1 MLGFIKIFLQGLL
14 YVVTLPLILLVL
26 AGYAV
31 YCVFVF
37 IYIAIRSVIVFF
49 MGGTPLGDLP
59 EDVEAKRI
67 LMQRAAATPENSTQA
82 LADAIT
88 QSQMQIIQTIYAQQ
102 NQQQSEPVQPQDN
115 FVTENSQ
122 DSEENK
128 IEDMDDGVSD

>member
-14 YVVTLPLILLVL
+14 YVVTLPLILLIL
-26 AGYAV
+26 ALYGV

-37 IYIAIRSVIVFF
+37 IYIAIRSIVVFF

-59 EDVEAKRI
+59 EDVETKRI

-82 LADAIT
+82 LAEAIT
-88 QSQMQIIQTIYAQQ
+88 QSQMQIMQSFYAQQ
-102 NQQQSEPVQPQDN
+102 NQQQNEPVQPQDN

-122 DSEENK
+122 DPEENK
-128 IEDMDDGVSD
+128 IEDMDDGVSY

>member
-1 MLGFIKIFLQGLL
+1 MLGVIKIFLHGLL

>member
-14 YVVTLPLILLVL
+14 YVVTLPLILLIL
-26 AGYAV
+26 ALYGV

-37 IYIAIRSVIVFF
+37 IYIAIRSIVVFF
-49 MGGTPLGDLP
+49 MGGTLLGDLP

-82 LADAIT
+82 LAEAIT
-88 QSQMQIIQTIYAQQ
+88 QSQMQIMQSFYAQQ
-102 NQQQSEPVQPQDN
+102 NQQNEPVQPQDN

-122 DSEENK
+122 DPEENK
-128 IEDMDDGVSD
+128 IEDMDDGVSY

>member
-67 LMQRAAATPENSTQA
+67 LMQRATTTPENSTQA

-102 NQQQSEPVQPQDN
+102 NQQQNEPVQPQDN

-128 IEDMDDGVSD
+128 IEDMDDGVSY

>member
-14 YVVTLPLILLVL
+14 YVVTLPLILLIL
-26 AGYAV
+26 ALYAV

-37 IYIAIRSVIVFF
+37 VYIAIRSVIVFF

-59 EDVEAKRI
+59 ENVEAKRI
-67 LMQRAAATPENSTQA
+67 LMQRATATPENSTQA

-102 NQQQSEPVQPQDN
+102 NSQNTEPVQPSDN
-115 FVTENSQ
+115 YVTESEQ
-122 DSEENK
+122 SSEENK
-128 IEDMDDGVSD
+128 IEDMDDGVSY

>member
-14 YVVTLPLILLVL
+14 YVVTLPIILLIL

-67 LMQRAAATPENSTQA
+67 LMQRVTATPENSTQA

-115 FVTENSQ
+115 FVTENNQ
-122 DSEENK
+122 DNEENK
-128 IEDMDDGVSD
+128 IEDIDDGVSY

>member
-14 YVVTLPLILLVL
+14 YVVTLPLILLIL
-26 AGYAV
+26 ALYGV

-37 IYIAIRSVIVFF
+37 IYIAIRSIVVFF

-59 EDVEAKRI
+59 EDVEAKRV

-82 LADAIT
+82 LAEAIT
-88 QSQMQIIQTIYAQQ
+88 QSQMQIMQNFYAQQ
-102 NQQQSEPVQPQDN
+102 NQQQNEPAQSQDN

-128 IEDMDDGVSD
+128 IEDMDDGVSY

>member
-14 YVVTLPLILLVL
+14 YVVTLPIILLILG
-26 AGYAV
+26 GYAV

-49 MGGTPLGDLP
+49 MGGTPLGDFP

-67 LMQRAAATPENSTQA
+67 LMQRATATPQNSTQA

-102 NQQQSEPVQPQDN
+102 NQQQSEPVQPQEN
-115 FVTENSQ
+115 FVTENNQ

-128 IEDMDDGVSD
+128 IEDMDDDVSY

>member
-14 YVVTLPLILLVL
+14 YVVTLPLILLIL
-26 AGYAV
+26 ALYAV

-67 LMQRAAATPENSTQA
+67 LMQRATATPENSTQA

-102 NQQQSEPVQPQDN
+102 NNQNPEPVQPSDN
-115 FVTENSQ
+115 YVTESEQ
-122 DSEENK
+122 SSEENR
-128 IEDMDDGVSD
+128 IEDMDDGVSY

>member
-1 MLGFIKIFLQGLL
+1 
-14 YVVTLPLILLVL
+14 
-26 AGYAV
+26 
-31 YCVFVF
+31 
-37 IYIAIRSVIVFF
+37 
-49 MGGTPLGDLP
+49 
-59 EDVEAKRI
+59 
-67 LMQRAAATPENSTQA
+67 MQRAAATPENSTQA

-102 NQQQSEPVQPQDN
+102 NQQQNEPVQPQDN

>member
-14 YVVTLPLILLVL
+14 YVVTLPLILLIL
-26 AGYAV
+26 ALYGV

-37 IYIAIRSVIVFF
+37 IYIAIRSIVVFF

-82 LADAIT
+82 LAEAIT
-88 QSQMQIIQTIYAQQ
+88 QSQMQIMQNFYAQQ
-102 NQQQSEPVQPQDN
+102 NQQQNESVQPQDN

-122 DSEENK
+122 DPEENK
-128 IEDMDDGVSD
+128 IEDMDDGVSY

>member
-14 YVVTLPLILLVL
+14 YVVTLPLILLIL
-26 AGYAV
+26 ALYGV
-31 YCVFVF
+31 YCIFVF
-37 IYIAIRSVIVFF
+37 IYIAIRSIVVFF

-82 LADAIT
+82 LAEAIT
-88 QSQMQIIQTIYAQQ
+88 QSQMQIMQSFYAQQ
-102 NQQQSEPVQPQDN
+102 NQQQNEPVQPQDN

-128 IEDMDDGVSD
+128 IEDMDDGVSY